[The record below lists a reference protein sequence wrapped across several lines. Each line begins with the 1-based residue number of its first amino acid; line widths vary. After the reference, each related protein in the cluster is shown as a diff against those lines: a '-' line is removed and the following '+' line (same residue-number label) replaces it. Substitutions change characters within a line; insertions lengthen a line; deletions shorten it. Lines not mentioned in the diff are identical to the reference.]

1 MKIGAG
7 GSSPRVWGIQFH
19 ELLNLCIVRFIPTCV
34 GNTVTRR
41 EPGGSGRGSSP
52 RVWGIRDIHLRDADL
67 FRFIPT
73 CVGNTYP
80 TIDNRC
86 VLAVHPHVCGEYRWR
101 ATWWSM
107 STGSSP
113 RVWGIPVEGDMVV
126 NVNRFIPTCVGNTN
140 HWVTFLRVTFRFI
153 PTCVGNTCAA
163 RWVSVAVRRFIP
175 TCVGNTLYLF
185 TRISNAAGSSPRVWG
200 ILPRSSWSSPRIAGS
215 SPRVWGIRIHDL
227 ADLVAERFIPTCVG
241 NTFAGFI
248 SGLGATGSSPRVWG
262 IRPYRSPPTTSAAVH
277 PHVCGEY
284 YIVVSALSGGSGSSP
299 RVWGILNLQNQKAA

>member
-200 ILPRSSWSSPRIAGS
+200 ILPRSSWSSPRIAVHPHVCGEYEFTTLRIWSLSGS
-215 SPRVWGIRIHDL
+215 SPRVWGIRLQGLSVDL
-227 ADLVAERFIPTCVG
+227 ALPVHPHVCGEYVRIDHPRPHRQRFIPTCVG
-241 NTFAGFI
+241 NTI
-248 SGLGATGSSPRVWG
+248 LL
-262 IRPYRSPPTTSAAVH
+262 
-277 PHVCGEY
+277 
-284 YIVVSALSGGSGSSP
+284 SAL
-299 RVWGILNLQNQKAA
+299 